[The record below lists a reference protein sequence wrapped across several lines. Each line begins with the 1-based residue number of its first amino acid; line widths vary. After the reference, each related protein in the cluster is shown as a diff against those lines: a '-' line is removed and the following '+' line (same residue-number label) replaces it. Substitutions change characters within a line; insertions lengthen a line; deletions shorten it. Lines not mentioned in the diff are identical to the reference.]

1 MQSKIRARLGLGL
14 LCLITGCATEGGELP
29 APRPSVIEQPIV
41 GGAPAAPQQF
51 PWFVSLRD
59 AEGRHVCGGT
69 LISPGW
75 VLTAG
80 HCLWSGSLH
89 GGVEEVVVGGAPLS
103 SDDGEHLPVERGIV
117 HPDYN
122 EDILFPENDVAL
134 LRLTVPST
142 APVMRRAHES
152 QARHLHP
159 GTLLRVAG
167 FGHTTEDSD
176 EDSDTLLY
184 ADVPLVSRRECRRVY
199 GNFLLDSML
208 CAGYAKGGVDSCQGD
223 SGGPVFAH
231 DAEGAL
237 QVAVVTGGI
246 GCARPEWYGL
256 YTNIALFDDWLTHT
270 MAQGDADAETLAPC
284 FAACEAQIV
293 CADPTDWRCASKLEA
308 CRCGCGASM
317 TPPLCAPL
325 GSESGG
331 GSVPDEDDGPTG

>member
-1 MQSKIRARLGLGL
+1 MQSKIRALLGVGL
-14 LCLITGCATEGGELP
+14 LCLITGCATESDDLP
-29 APRPSVIEQPIV
+29 APLPSVIEQPIV

-69 LISPGW
+69 LISPDW

-80 HCLWSGSLH
+80 HCLWSGRVH
-89 GGVEEVVVGGAPLS
+89 GGVEEVVVGGQSLS
-103 SDDGEHLPVERGIV
+103 ADDGEHLAVERGIV

-122 EDILFPENDVAL
+122 EDILFPQNDVAL
-134 LRLTVPST
+134 LRLSVPST
-142 APVMRRAHES
+142 APVVRLAHQS
-152 QARHLHP
+152 DVHQLHP

-167 FGHTTEDSD
+167 FGDTAEDS
-176 EDSDTLLY
+176 EQASDTLLY

-199 GNFLLDSML
+199 GNFLLDSLL

-231 DAEGAL
+231 DAGGAL

-256 YTNIALFDDWLTHT
+256 YTNVALFDAWLTHT
-270 MAQGDADAETLAPC
+270 MAQGDVDAETLAPC
-284 FAACEAQIV
+284 FAACETQFV
-293 CADPTDWRCASKLEA
+293 CAAPTDYRCASDLEA
-308 CRCGCGASM
+308 CRCGCGGSR
-317 TPPLCAPL
+317 TPPLCPPD

-331 GSVPDEDDGPTG
+331 GTVPTEDDAPTG